1 MKQFLYLSA
10 AAGLLAV
17 SMASCIDDKYDLDN
31 LDKTSEFKLVDL
43 TLPVNVSEV
52 KLDQIIKLEENSS
65 LKVVEMN
72 GKEVYAVVQSGDFES
87 QSLKIQDIQ
96 TSTPQIAPT
105 YVEFDVVTVEGQ
117 HDFKLRDVP
126 PQPLTYSADNVDDYI
141 TGLTGIYMEKE
152 PSVLTMKLF
161 KLISRC

>member
-1 MKQFLYLSA
+1 MKQFLCLSA
-10 AAGLLAV
+10 AAGLMAV

-52 KLDQIIKLEENSS
+52 KLDQIIKLDENSS

-96 TSTPQIAPT
+96 TSTPQIAPH
-105 YVEFDVVTVEGQ
+105 VRGV
-117 HDFKLRDVP
+117 
-126 PQPLTYSADNVDDYI
+126 
-141 TGLTGIYMEKE
+141 
-152 PSVLTMKLF
+152 
-161 KLISRC
+161 RCGYGRGPA

>member
-10 AAGLLAV
+10 AAGLMAV

-105 YVEFDVVTVEGQ
+105 YVELDG
-117 HDFKLRDVP
+117 LRSRV
-126 PQPLTYSADNVDDYI
+126 S
-141 TGLTGIYMEKE
+141 M
-152 PSVLTMKLF
+152 
-161 KLISRC
+161 ISSSGTCLRSR

>member
-10 AAGLLAV
+10 AAGLMAV

-31 LDKTSEFKLVDL
+31 LDKTSEFRLVDL

-87 QSLKIQDIQ
+87 QSLKIQDIDADIPAI
-96 TSTPQIAPT
+96 SPA
-105 YVEFDVVTVEGQ
+105 YV
-117 HDFKLRDVP
+117 DFKLISVAGTHNFELNDVA
-126 PQPLTYSADNVDDYI
+126 PQALSFTADNVDDYI
-141 TGLTGIYMEKE
+141 TGLDAIYM
-152 PSVLTMKLF
+152 
-161 KLISRC
+161 